1 MTISSTVSR
10 VDYTGNGSTSV
21 YSFSFVIQ
29 KKEDI
34 ELTEKNT
41 AGVETVLVQDT
52 NYTVQLNDDG
62 TGSITLLGG
71 NLTTNH
77 ILSILRKVQIKQET
91 DLRNQGEFF
100 AETHESMADYAVMID
115 QQQQDEI
122 SRCIKN
128 PTTTS
133 NSSFEPTLP
142 TTLAGNANRALVTN
156 SSGNGFDV
164 GPTTDQIQNA
174 ATSAANAATSATNAA
189 TSATNAATSESNAAT
204 SATNAAT
211 SETNASS
218 SASTA
223 TSKAGEASTS
233 ASNAATSA
241 TNAATSATNASA
253 SASTATTKAS
263 EASTSAT
270 NAATSETNASASA
283 STATTKAGE
292 ASTSASNAA
301 TSATNAAT
309 SATNAASSA
318 TAAQNAA
325 NNVIW
330 NDVQF
335 FTTSNSPLTVGNSH
349 RGAMLA
355 IDCSSGDFV
364 VNLPQISNLDLSS
377 PYVVAIKKTDN
388 SGNKVT
394 INRASTDTI
403 DGNTSVIIQNPDTG
417 YICIPDTDP
426 NPDEWTT
433 QIYGAVT
440 GDNTVD
446 TFTGDGSTTNFTL
459 SVAPGNK
466 NNVQVYINNQ
476 YQNQSDYSVSNTTL
490 TFNSAPANSS
500 TIECV
505 TGTTVSI
512 GVPADGSVTS
522 QKLDTN
528 IAVSGTFSASTL
540 DISGNI
546 RMPYSTSKYIIGPE
560 QVASNTFR
568 TTFDSIEING
578 ADGLAGGSAM
588 GGGSVI
594 IRGGGAQGNSSTN
607 SYGGHVKIYGGEL
620 LGGGTGAGQIYLYT
634 NNIQRM
640 IVDSSGLITG
650 DFNDISDIS
659 LKKNVRDFEKTGL
672 EIVKDIQPRLF
683 DWREEEKGNNVFGFI
698 AQELEKVMPTAVIQ
712 GEIKSINVTSI
723 VSVLVAS
730 VQELTKRVEELEK
743 QLKK

>member
-189 TSATNAATSESNAAT
+189 TSATNAATSENNAAT
-204 SATNAAT
+204 SAANAST

-241 TNAATSATNASA
+241 TNAATSEANASA

-292 ASTSASNAA
+292 AST
-301 TSATNAAT
+301 
-309 SATNAASSA
+309 
-318 TAAQNAA
+318 
-325 NNVIW
+325 
-330 NDVQF
+330 
-335 FTTSNSPLTVGNSH
+335 
-349 RGAMLA
+349 
-355 IDCSSGDFV
+355 
-364 VNLPQISNLDLSS
+364 
-377 PYVVAIKKTDN
+377 
-388 SGNKVT
+388 
-394 INRASTDTI
+394 
-403 DGNTSVIIQNPDTG
+403 
-417 YICIPDTDP
+417 
-426 NPDEWTT
+426 
-433 QIYGAVT
+433 
-440 GDNTVD
+440 
-446 TFTGDGSTTNFTL
+446 
-459 SVAPGNK
+459 
-466 NNVQVYINNQ
+466 
-476 YQNQSDYSVSNTTL
+476 
-490 TFNSAPANSS
+490 
-500 TIECV
+500 
-505 TGTTVSI
+505 
-512 GVPADGSVTS
+512 
-522 QKLDTN
+522 
-528 IAVSGTFSASTL
+528 
-540 DISGNI
+540 
-546 RMPYSTSKYIIGPE
+546 
-560 QVASNTFR
+560 
-568 TTFDSIEING
+568 
-578 ADGLAGGSAM
+578 
-588 GGGSVI
+588 
-594 IRGGGAQGNSSTN
+594 
-607 SYGGHVKIYGGEL
+607 
-620 LGGGTGAGQIYLYT
+620 
-634 NNIQRM
+634 
-640 IVDSSGLITG
+640 
-650 DFNDISDIS
+650 
-659 LKKNVRDFEKTGL
+659 
-672 EIVKDIQPRLF
+672 
-683 DWREEEKGNNVFGFI
+683 
-698 AQELEKVMPTAVIQ
+698 
-712 GEIKSINVTSI
+712 
-723 VSVLVAS
+723 
-730 VQELTKRVEELEK
+730 
-743 QLKK
+743 